1 MTDLEQQLV
10 NYIEDAH
17 AVEQHMLFALDR
29 MISTTEDPDMRG
41 HLEHHREETER
52 HRQLLE
58 ERLEAHGQSP
68 SAVKD
73 AGQVLSALSKGI
85 IDKARSDNA
94 GKNARDG
101 YVAEHLEI
109 ACYELLERVATI
121 AGDEA
126 TAAVAR
132 RNRTD
137 EEAMAA
143 KITANWDKA
152 ARESLAHEG
161 ALARRPGAQS
171 PAVSSSSSGE
181 STNVSRSSMP
191 VTPRSR

>member
-52 HRQLLE
+52 HRRLLE

-68 SAVKD
+68 STVKD
-73 AGQVLSALSKGI
+73 AGQVLFALSKGI
-85 IDKARSDNA
+85 IDKARADNA

-101 YVAEHLEI
+101 YVSEQLEI

-152 ARESLAHEG
+152 ARESLAQEG

-171 PAVSSSSSGE
+171 PAVSSNSSGE